1 MAEIRED
8 MTKLQIAL
16 ENLKDKIDTIK
27 INTEKPTRLR
37 TNNQR
42 IGRLIWNEDRTLR
55 PERIKNY

>member
-1 MAEIRED
+1 MAEIGED
-8 MTKLQIAL
+8 MTELLIAL

-27 INTEKPTRLR
+27 IHTEKPTRLQ

-42 IGRLIWNEDRTLR
+42 IRRLIWNEDRTLR

>member
-8 MTKLQIAL
+8 MTELLIAL
-16 ENLKDKIDTIK
+16 ENLKNKIDTIK
-27 INTEKPTRLR
+27 IHTEKPTRLQ

-42 IGRLIWNEDRTLR
+42 IGKLIWNEDRTLR

>member
-8 MTKLQIAL
+8 MTELLIAL

-27 INTEKPTRLR
+27 IHTEKPTRLK

-42 IGRLIWNEDRTLR
+42 MGRLIWNEDRTLR